1 VIFQT
6 IAALVVTIF
15 ATAAAAA
22 DNLKMGKHSGSA
34 VTVAKAWA
42 RASIGKNAA
51 AYFTLINMGK
61 TEVNLVGITTNV
73 ASRAGL
79 HTHRLDGD
87 IMRMRSL
94 ENVVVP
100 AGASITLKP
109 GGHHVMLMGL
119 TAPLKEGDS
128 FPLTVVFEKAHK
140 MQVSVKVGKMGA
152 AGPME
157 GMQPMDAHGAQRMKH

>member
-1 VIFQT
+1 MIFQT
-6 IAALVVTIF
+6 IAALVLTIV
-15 ATAAAAA
+15 ATAAASA
-22 DNLKMGKHSGSA
+22 DNHKMGKHSGPA
-34 VTVAKAWA
+34 ITVAKAWA
-42 RASIGKNAA
+42 RASISKNGA
-51 AYFTLINMGK
+51 AYFTLVNMGK
-61 TEVNLVGITTNV
+61 TDVKLVGITANV
-73 ASRAGL
+73 ASRVGL
-79 HTHRLDGD
+79 HTHRMDGD

-128 FPLTVVFEKAHK
+128 FPLTVVFEKARK
-140 MQVSVKVGKMGA
+140 MRVSVKVGKMGA

-157 GMQPMDAHGAQRMKH
+157 GMKPMDAHGAHRMKH